1 MSAPE
6 KKAMTPMEQ
15 LRAVWG
21 VAKLSFRTAP
31 VAVIFKLVGSF
42 VDALLP
48 IATTYY
54 AALTTTALADAY
66 GGDPEAK
73 SRIITYILI
82 TAVLGLVMTLW
93 RSLDTFMQQKM
104 RYLVETRVSNR
115 MYDHFLNLDFWRYD
129 DKHTVDLYDRAQKFA
144 QFFSWIFDRI
154 ATLLSQIIATITAI
168 IALGFVNWWLSFAI
182 LLAIVP
188 GVYIQFRLS
197 RQQIKHW
204 NSNVETRRTLNMVE
218 WNMLQPKMISELRL
232 YGVVSHLLS
241 LRLHLRDKDEKKRL
255 EIEQKN
261 LPLTLLSDVLEAVAE
276 VGSLIWISLQIIVQ
290 KEPLG
295 QFVYVQQIVSRAISS
310 ANGLVSTLASIDEDV
325 ANLVDYEQFMQL
337 PLRKSVGKTLT
348 ELPNIISL
356 NDVSFHYLGENSPA
370 VLKNISVSISKNQ
383 HVAIVGE
390 NGAGKSTLIKLLMGL
405 YAPTTGSVMLDA
417 DSLQDINIASWHKQ
431 LGVLQQDF
439 ITYGFATARENVE
452 YGDIGAPKDDVRLER
467 AMKDAEAYDFV
478 DKLPRGV
485 DSYVNNWMEDDDGNK
500 GTDLSGGQWQRLA
513 LARDFYRDAP
523 IVILDEPTSAI
534 DALAEARIFNRLFKG
549 RQRTVIT
556 ISHRLSTVK
565 KADAIYMLRDG
576 ELVESGTYE
585 ELIAK
590 KGEFYRMFEAQL

>member
-1 MSAPE
+1 MNTAE
-6 KKAMTPMEQ
+6 KKTMTPMEQ
-15 LRAVWG
+15 LRAVGG
-21 VAKLSFRTAP
+21 VAKLSFRIAP
-31 VAVIFKLVGSF
+31 VAVIFKLIGSF

-66 GGDPEAK
+66 GGDPNAK
-73 SRIITYILI
+73 GRIITYILI

-204 NSNVETRRTLNMVE
+204 NSNVETRRMLNMVE

-232 YGVVSHLLS
+232 YGVVSHLLN
-241 LRLHLRDKDEKKRL
+241 LRLHLRDKDEKRRL
-255 EIEQKN
+255 EIEQQN
-261 LPLTLLSDVLEAVAE
+261 LPLMLLSNVLEAVAE
-276 VGSLIWISLQIIVQ
+276 VGSLIWISLQIIAQ

-337 PLRKSVGKTLT
+337 PIRKSVGESVTDVPSTITL
-348 ELPNIISL
+348 
-356 NDVSFHYLGENSPA
+356 DKVSFKYLGENSPN
-370 VLKNISVSISKNQ
+370 VLKNISLSIEKNQ

-405 YAPTTGSVMLDA
+405 YSPTIGSVLLDGTP
-417 DSLQDINIASWHKQ
+417 LQDIDIASWHKQ

-439 ITYGFATARENVE
+439 ITYGFATARQNVE
-452 YGDIGAPKDDVRLER
+452 YGDITAPKDDSRLER
-467 AMKDAEAYDFV
+467 ALRDAEAYDFV
-478 DKLPRGV
+478 DKLPLGV
-485 DSYVNNWMEDDDGNK
+485 NSYVNNWMEDDDGNK

-523 IVILDEPTSAI
+523 IIILDEPTSAI

-565 KADAIYMLRDG
+565 KADVIFMLQDG
-576 ELVESGTYE
+576 ELIESGTYE
-585 ELIAK
+585 DLIAT
-590 KGEFYRMFEAQL
+590 KGAFYRMFEAQL

>member
-1 MSAPE
+1 MNSLE
-6 KKAMTPMEQ
+6 KKNMTVREQ

-31 VAVIFKLVGSF
+31 VAVIFKLIGSF

-66 GGDPEAK
+66 SGDPDAK
-73 SRIITYILI
+73 ARVITYIVI
-82 TAVLGLVMTLW
+82 TALLGLVMTLW

-129 DKHTVDLYDRAQKFA
+129 DKNTVDLYDRAQKFA

-168 IALGFVNWWLSFAI
+168 IALGFVNWWLAFAV

-188 GVYIQFRLS
+188 GVFIQFRLS

-204 NSNVETRRTLNMVE
+204 NSHVETRRMLNMVE

-255 EIEQKN
+255 QIEQKN
-261 LPLTLLSDVLEAVAE
+261 LPLTLLSDVLEAIAE
-276 VGSLIWISLQIIVQ
+276 VGSLIWISLQIIAQ

-337 PLRKSVGKTLT
+337 PLRKAVGKSIA
-348 ELPNIISL
+348 EVPNTITF
-356 NDVSFHYLGENSPA
+356 NDVSFQYLGDNSPT
-370 VLKNISVSISKNQ
+370 VLKNISLSISKNQ

-405 YAPTTGSVMLDA
+405 YAPTSGSVLLDA
-417 DSLQDINIASWHKQ
+417 NSLQDIDIASWHKQ

-439 ITYGFATARENVE
+439 ITYGFASARGNVE
-452 YGDIGAPKDDVRLER
+452 YGDISAPKDDVRLER
-467 AMKDAEAYDFV
+467 AMRDAEAYDFV

-523 IVILDEPTSAI
+523 IIILDEPTSAI
-534 DALAEARIFNRLFKG
+534 DALAEARIFERLFKG

-565 KADAIYMLRDG
+565 KADAIYMLQAG
-576 ELVESGTYE
+576 VLIESGTYE
-585 ELIAK
+585 ELISK
-590 KGEFYRMFEAQL
+590 KGAFYRMFEAQL